1 MVAGPPTA
9 SERHPGACP
18 RPDAGQEAAVGDR
31 RAPLPGHR
39 PPLPL
44 NKPHEDVIGTEE
56 ASPFCVSG
64 ERAQVSPHPGDRTTY
79 LTGVGEGD
87 RLAGFAVTGCRGSA
101 AAHPSWSVV
110 LGG

>member
-1 MVAGPPTA
+1 MLAGPPTA
-9 SERHPGACP
+9 SGRHPGCLPPTRCWP
-18 RPDAGQEAAVGDR
+18 RSCCWRPTSAASW
-31 RAPLPGHR
+31 